1 VRNNEHRRA
10 LITGGAF
17 QTMQLNRTMRIAEIS
32 ATGMALALLP
42 AAGVASAHEDST
54 GGQGVQGRVA
64 SVGAG
69 EFVLQSAPGHTQ
81 TVDTTP
87 STAYSELGNSTAL
100 PGVLDGEW
108 IAVNLDPSN
117 TSPTATSVTV
127 FPDSA
132 GGKVT
137 DVSGST
143 ITLVSPWGGS
153 RSLVVSPST
162 TYSERNATPSAL
174 SDGEVVFGSGLPD
187 PTTPGAIDAQSIT
200 IMSPSTSAYFTALPS
215 GERPCPPQPQ
225 SAPTAQAPVATAYSA
240 PSGLVSHQ
248 AQPAQPATGPSPVP
262 APKGPSPTADP
273 HSGGFGSA
281 PSGHEFPGHG
291 IGGSGSPAS
300 PGAGHQGG
308 PGAGF
313 GR

>member
-1 VRNNEHRRA
+1 
-10 LITGGAF
+10 
-17 QTMQLNRTMRIAEIS
+17 MQLNRTMRIAGIS
-32 ATGMALALLP
+32 ASGVALALLP
-42 AAGVASAHEDST
+42 AAGAAGAHEAST

-69 EFVLQSAPGHTQ
+69 EFVLQSGPGHTQ

-87 STAYSELGNSTAL
+87 STAYAELGNSTAL

-108 IAVNLDPSN
+108 VAVNLDPSN

-132 GGKVT
+132 SGKVT
-137 DVSGST
+137 DVTGST
-143 ITLVSPWGGS
+143 ITLASPWGGS

-162 TYSERNATPSAL
+162 TYSEKDATPSEV
-174 SDGEVVFGSGLPD
+174 SDGEVVSATGLPD
-187 PTTPGAIDAQSIT
+187 PTTPDAIDAQSVSIV
-200 IMSPSTSAYFTALPS
+200 SPSVSAFFAALPS

-225 SAPTAQAPVATAYSA
+225 SEPTAQPQVATAYSA

-248 AQPAQPATGPSPVP
+248 AQPTPPVGQPSSVP
-262 APKGPSPTADP
+262 ASRGPSPTPYPD
-273 HSGGFGSA
+273 SGGFGSA
-281 PSGHEFPGHG
+281 PRGNEFPGHG
-291 IGGSGSPAS
+291 FGGSGGPGP

-313 GR
+313 GH